1 MLAVRLCTRAAVLLA
16 VALVITPPALGQ
28 AADPYTVTGV
38 PVDATADN
46 AADAQR
52 MALEQGQRA
61 AAQRLIDRLT
71 LPQDREG
78 PPPQSGFDEARPA
91 PQSEQLRQRAIEQ
104 YGLSEAEAA
113 ALVVAEASDG
123 AVLLDEQGERLEI
136 APVWDGT
143 GLPPVSADEAAAMIA
158 GLEIGR
164 EQRSATRYIA
174 ELTVSFDRRAVAA
187 YFDRYDV
194 PHVQSQARPVLVVP
208 VLSEAGGDKVWEGEW
223 YEAWKAGG
231 FAHALAPMIALGS
244 RTERLE
250 AGPINSAPEGGA
262 ETGREGTS
270 LLDAPLSETAD
281 AWIEEAPVDRVIEQ
295 PLGRDVLT
303 ASEALALET
312 APLRELAELYGV
324 SQVAVI
330 AAARTRTGVRAQ
342 GVLVDLAGEEPLY
355 EDVAAVGAPGFPE
368 AARLIVESR
377 ETDWKERAV
386 VRDRSTGM
394 LQVTVLFGRLEEW
407 LGLRTDIAAA
417 ALVTNARLDALSR
430 QGAVMTLTHRGGID
444 QLRGELAERG
454 VFLEEREALGWTA
467 QRRS

>member
-1 MLAVRLCTRAAVLLA
+1 MFAVRLFTRAAVLFA
-16 VALVITPPALGQ
+16 AALLSAPALGQ
-28 AADPYTVTGV
+28 AADPYTIVGV

-52 MALEQGQRA
+52 LALQQGQLA
-61 AAQRLIDRLT
+61 AAQRLIERLT
-71 LPQDREG
+71 LPRDRQG
-78 PPPQSGFDEARPA
+78 PPPPSGFDEAHPA
-91 PQSEQLRQRAIEQ
+91 PQSEQLRQRATER

-113 ALVVAEASDG
+113 ALVVADASDG
-123 AVLLDEQGERLEI
+123 AARVDARGEPLER
-136 APVWDGT
+136 APAWDGA
-143 GLPPVSADEAAAMIA
+143 GLPPVSAEEAASMIA

-208 VLSEAGGDKVWEGEW
+208 VLSGNGRDMVWEGPW
-223 YEAWKAGG
+223 HEAWRDGG

-250 AGPINSAPEGGA
+250 AGPIEAAPEGGQA
-262 ETGREGTS
+262 PS
-270 LLDAPLSETAD
+270 LLDAPLSENRD
-281 AWIEEAPVDRVIEQ
+281 MWVEETPFDRIIEQ

-312 APLRELAELYGV
+312 APLRELAALYEV

-330 AAARTRTGVRAQ
+330 AAARTRDGVRAQ
-342 GVLVDLAGEEPLY
+342 GVLVDLAGEEPRY
-355 EDVAAVGAPGFPE
+355 EDVAAVGAPDFAE

-386 VRDRSTGM
+386 VRDRSTGT
-394 LQVTVLFGRLEEW
+394 LQLTVLFGGLEEW

-417 ALVTNARLDALSR
+417 ALVTDARLDALSR
-430 QGAVMTLTHRGGID
+430 QGAVMTLTHRGGIE